1 MRKAKGDTVN
11 FRDHMAIKLR
21 IQELTKDGIRHE
33 DIPELRRLATKF
45 YTKDAVQDLIE
56 PLFAA
61 LQKKPRVQP

>member
-1 MRKAKGDTVN
+1 
-11 FRDHMAIKLR
+11 MAIKLR

-33 DIPELRRLATKF
+33 DIPELRRLAPKL
-45 YTKDAVQDLIE
+45 YTEEAIRDLIE